1 MVIVPLPLFIK
12 VILIDWFVVD
22 SNANSII
29 KIQSDLICNYT
40 LYYIIRYYIIRQRS
54 GITNTFGVF
63 WNLKTRLT
71 FKHFDRYINVDN

>member
-54 GITNTFGVF
+54 GITNTFDVF

-71 FKHFDRYINVDN
+71 FKHFDRYINIEN